1 MRGAGTQGPK
11 VQGLEAKGI
20 TVRYGRRGVLD
31 GLDLPPLRPGE
42 VTVLAGPNAAGKSTL
57 LRAIAQLQ
65 PYRGQVLLDGADL
78 ARMPAQ
84 VRARAVGFMPQTLPA
99 GSSLVALESVV
110 AALRAGGTIP
120 AHQADTTA
128 MAVMEKLGIAAL
140 ALEPLS
146 ALSGGQRQ
154 MVSLAQAIVRDP
166 RLLLLDEPTS
176 ALDMARQVRLLSELR
191 RLAGEGRIVVAVL
204 HDLGLAA
211 QWADRIVLMHGGQ
224 THASGRPDEVLT
236 PALLA
241 QVYGVTARVER
252 CSQGRIMILIDG
264 EHAPA

>member
-1 MRGAGTQGPK
+1 ME
-11 VQGLEAKGI
+11 QGLLAEGI
-20 TVRYGRRGVLD
+20 SVRFGARPVLS
-31 GLDLPPLRPGE
+31 GLDLPLLRPGE

-65 PYRGQVLLDGADL
+65 AHTGRVVLDGQDL

-84 VRARAVGFMPQTLPA
+84 ARARRVGFMPQTLPGA
-99 GSSLVALESVV
+99 SSLVALESVI
-110 AALRAGGTIP
+110 AALRAGATVG
-120 AHQADTTA
+120 ARQADQMA

-176 ALDMARQVRLLSELR
+176 ALDLARQVRLLSELR

-204 HDLGLAA
+204 HDLALAA
-211 QWADRIVLMHGGQ
+211 QWADRIVLLHGGK
-224 THASGRPDEVLT
+224 TLAEGRPEAVLT
-236 PALLA
+236 PQLLA
-241 QVYGVTARVER
+241 QVYGVEARVER
-252 CSQGRIMILIDG
+252 CSRGRIMVLIDG
-264 EHAPA
+264 EHAPG

>member
-1 MRGAGTQGPK
+1 MEGLLAQDISVRFGARRVLG
-11 VQGLEAKGI
+11 GLN
-20 TVRYGRRGVLD
+20 
-31 GLDLPPLRPGE
+31 LPLLRPGE

-65 PYRGQVLLDGADL
+65 PHGGSVALDGRDL
-78 ARMPAQ
+78 ARMPARE
-84 VRARAVGFMPQTLPA
+84 RARLVGFMPQALPS
-99 GSSLVALESVV
+99 GSSLVALESVI
-110 AALRAGGTIP
+110 AALRAGEAMP
-120 AHQADTTA
+120 ARQADHTA
-128 MAVMEKLGIAAL
+128 MAVMETLGIAAL

>member
-1 MRGAGTQGPK
+1 MRGLLARGIHVRFGTRH
-11 VQGLEAKGI
+11 VLE
-20 TVRYGRRGVLD
+20 
-31 GLDLPPLRPGE
+31 GLDLPPLAPGE

-65 PYRGQVLLDGADL
+65 PHRGEVTLDGENL
-78 ARMPAQ
+78 ARMAAQ
-84 VRARAVGFMPQTLPA
+84 ARARLVGFMPQTLPA
-99 GSSLVALESVV
+99 GSSLVALESVI
-110 AALRAGGTIP
+110 AALRAGGAMP
-120 AHQADTTA
+120 AAQADATA

-146 ALSGGQRQ
+146 AMSGGQRQ

-204 HDLGLAA
+204 HDLALAA
-211 QWADRIVLMHGGQ
+211 QWADRIVLLHDGR
-224 THASGRPDEVLT
+224 THAVGTPEEVLT

-241 QVYGVTARVER
+241 EVYGVTARVER
-252 CSQGRIMILIDG
+252 CSRGRIMVLIDG
-264 EHAPA
+264 EHAPAC

>member
-1 MRGAGTQGPK
+1 M
-11 VQGLEAKGI
+11 QGLLAQGI
-20 TVRYGRRGVLD
+20 SVRYGARSVLA
-31 GLDLPPLRPGE
+31 GLDLPLLRPGE

-65 PYRGQVLLDGADL
+65 PHGGKVLLDGRDL
-78 ARMPAQ
+78 AHVPMRD
-84 VRARAVGFMPQTLPA
+84 RARLVGFMPQSLPA
-99 GSSLVALESVV
+99 GSSLVALESVI
-110 AALRAGGTIP
+110 AALRAGETLG
-120 AHQADTTA
+120 ARQADAAA
-128 MAVMEKLGIAAL
+128 MAVLDKLGIGSL

-176 ALDMARQVRLLSELR
+176 ALDLARQVRLLSELR

-204 HDLGLAA
+204 HDLALAA
-211 QWADRIVLMHGGQ
+211 QWADRIVLIHSGH
-224 THASGRPDEVLT
+224 THAEGAPEQVLT
-236 PALLA
+236 PRLLA
-241 QVYGVTARVER
+241 EVYGVEARVER
-252 CSQGRIMILIDG
+252 CSRGRIMVLIDG